1 MIESELIRALRIIA
15 MTDEERLQLIPGTE
29 IDEEPAWF
37 LEHIDGLAPEL
48 LKRGWIE
55 HMQFAHQRGCV
66 VVTDGQ
72 GDLRRVEITD
82 LGRKQLNAAV
92 SIGGKE

>member
-1 MIESELIRALRIIA
+1 MRQHIESELIRVP
-15 MTDEERLQLIPGTE
+15 TDT
-29 IDEEPAWF
+29 DAVWF
-37 LEHIDGLAPEL
+37 LEHIDDLAPEL
-48 LKRGWIE
+48 HRRGWVE
-55 HMQFAHQRGCV
+55 YGEFTHVPGSV

-92 SIGGKE
+92 AG

>member
-1 MIESELIRALRIIA
+1 MNSEQDLLRALRIVA

-37 LEHIDGLAPEL
+37 LEHIDDLAPEL
-48 LKRGWIE
+48 HRRGWVE
-55 HMQFAHQRGCV
+55 YREFTHVPGSV
-66 VVTDGQ
+66 VVTTGQ
-72 GDLRRVEITD
+72 GDVRVVVATD

-92 SIGGKE
+92 SA